1 MPHRHWKKGGA
12 RPINYPA
19 GEASKLHLAI
29 HRTEAF
35 GLIPHVVPD
44 PKLANIIP
52 SVQLHPAAIRPCI
65 AKPFGTP
72 TTNATSF
79 VIHPNL
85 VEELHATILRT
96 GKPAPTTEA

>member
-1 MPHRHWKKGGA
+1 MPLRHPDEGGA
-12 RPINYPA
+12 RQVERPA
-19 GEASKLHLAI
+19 SEASQLHLA
-29 HRTEAF
+29 TPATKTF
-35 GLIPHVVPD
+35 DLSPHVVSD
-44 PKLANIIP
+44 PKLACIIP
-52 SVQLHPAAIRPCI
+52 SAQLHPATIRTCI